1 MTRKAPPA
9 PLPYT
14 TPFLPR
20 VRNRL
25 LLLSF
30 AVFVGANSSACGST
44 QVAQLST
51 SLGLTAFENMGDIN
65 QRNVHVAVLVD
76 QKLRDLNLTG
86 EYKFTKFEFPAGE
99 AFTVKLLKALSYNFK
114 RITLLK
120 SRAVALDPPPDAVLE
135 VSLQDAHLTFEINPK
150 WATVDTQ
157 SFARLVVRAELKE
170 ATGRVVWVGVARA
183 QAEGGG
189 QSRGVLLETDA
200 ARQIALGVE
209 RAIDSTI
216 ADLVKQMVQSPG
228 MQQSLREWEKRR
240 QL

>member
-1 MTRKAPPA
+1 
-9 PLPYT
+9 
-14 TPFLPR
+14 
-20 VRNRL
+20 VRHRMWL
-25 LLLSF
+25 FGICL
-30 AVFVGANSSACGST
+30 VGLMVVTGCGST

-51 SLGLTAFENMGDIN
+51 SLGLTAFENMGDLN
-65 QRNVHVAVLVD
+65 QRDVHVALFVD

-99 AFTVKLLKALSYNFK
+99 AFTVKLVKALSYNFR

-120 SRAVALDPPPDAVLE
+120 ARSTPLDPAPDATLE
-135 VSLQDAHLTFEINPK
+135 VEVQDAHLSFEINPK

-157 SFARLVVRAELKE
+157 SFARLVVRAELKQRD
-170 ATGRVVWVGVARA
+170 GRVVWVGVARA
-183 QAEGGG
+183 QGEGGG

-216 ADLVKQMVQSPG
+216 ADLVKQIVQSPG
-228 MQQSLREWEKRR
+228 MQQALSEWEKRR
-240 QL
+240 KS

>member
-1 MTRKAPPA
+1 MGHTI
-9 PLPYT
+9 
-14 TPFLPR
+14 R
-20 VRNRL
+20 VL
-25 LLLSF
+25 GTSLIGIIVL
-30 AVFVGANSSACGST
+30 AACGST

-51 SLGLTAFENMGDIN
+51 SLGLAAFENMGDIN
-65 QRNVHVAVLVD
+65 QRDVHVAVFVD

-99 AFTVKLLKALSYNFK
+99 AFTVKLLKALSYNFR

-120 SRAVALDPPPDAVLE
+120 SRSARIEPAPDAVLE
-135 VSLQDAHLTFEINPK
+135 VEVQDAHLSFEINPK

-170 ATGRVVWVGVARA
+170 DDGRVAWVGVARA

-209 RAIDSTI
+209 RAIDSTV
-216 ADLVKQMVQSPG
+216 ADLIKQMVQSPS
-228 MQQSLREWEKRR
+228 MQQSLNEWERR
-240 QL
+240 RKL